1 MENRNELPTALR
13 PWSAQIEATRRPY
26 IAVQATDRPPASPT
40 QSRLGGRPYW
50 PADLDYPTGINEAP
64 LYLLAQINFAEV
76 PSLPP
81 LPETGLLQIF
91 IAGDP
96 LYGMDYQLPQWQG
109 DFRVVYHAE
118 MLEED
123 ASLQDFS
130 FLPPPEDFPMP
141 PRKSFALEFSLSDGP
156 APADDPQFI
165 EQLGEHFWKQFGDE
179 RWKIQADYRKYAQA
193 SGHKLGGYPH
203 FPQEDPREPGQTP
216 FLLLQLDSDT
226 HAGLNWGD
234 RGTAHFFVAA
244 GDLVDRDF
252 SRVFYSWSC
261 Y

>member
-1 MENRNELPTALR
+1 MENRNELPAALR

-26 IAVQATDRPPASPT
+26 IAIHATDRQPATAT

-50 PADLDYPTGINEAP
+50 PMDLAYPTGVDEAP

-118 MLEED
+118 VLEEE
-123 ASLQDFS
+123 ALLQDFS
-130 FLPPPEDFPMP
+130 FLPAPEDFPMP
-141 PRKSFALEFSLSDGP
+141 RRKSYALEFSLSDGP
-156 APADDPQFI
+156 APADDAQFI
-165 EQLGEHFWKQFGDE
+165 EQLGEDFWKRFGDE

-216 FLLLQLDSDT
+216 FLLLQLDSDAHT
-226 HAGLNWGD
+226 GLTWGD
-234 RGTAHFFVAA
+234 RGTAHFFVGE
-244 GDLVDRDF
+244 GDLVGLDF
-252 SRVFYSWSC
+252 SGVFYSWSC